1 VGNSIF
7 IEKTRGLQM
16 KMPVIKLNK
25 ITDSGEYDGE
35 KLDRNILKQYGVFVL
50 RNAIS
55 KEVAENFKN
64 EYDKYKVSD
73 EFDRNDRHLTE
84 VRISDGN
91 PLLNIIKDI
100 DFLRVGYELFPD
112 GIGIYNIRIVK
123 KDAEDISPVFLH
135 QDVGYQYG
143 SFDRYSFFI
152 PLSKCSRENGGL
164 SFVPGSHNFGYL
176 GDVGA
181 LKETLVPDD
190 LKVIVPTVD
199 LGDIV
204 IMNSY
209 VWHRSGPNINKSE
222 RVYYDIH
229 LNSSADPAS
238 KFVLDASDQREYVLD
253 YDNNKIFDN
262 SRLQRL
268 EKFIKKYGAM

>member
-1 VGNSIF
+1 
-7 IEKTRGLQM
+7 M
-16 KMPVIKLNK
+16 KMPIEKLNK
-25 ITDSGEYDGE
+25 ITDLGAYDSN
-35 KLDRNILKQYGVFVL
+35 KLDKNILKQYGIFVL

-55 KEVAENFKN
+55 MEVVKN
-64 EYDKYKVSD
+64 YKKEYDKYKMSD
-73 EFDRNDRHLTE
+73 TFDRNNQHLTE
-84 VRISDGN
+84 VRLSEEN
-91 PLLNIIKDI
+91 PLLNIINDD
-100 DFLRVGYELFPD
+100 DFLRVGHILFPD
-112 GIGIYNIRIVK
+112 GIGVYNIRIVK
-123 KDAEDISPVFLH
+123 KDAQDLNPVFLH

-143 SFDRYSFFI
+143 SFHRYSFFI
-152 PLSKCSRENGGL
+152 PLSKCSIENGGL

-181 LKETLVPDD
+181 LKEALVPDD
-190 LKVIVPTVD
+190 LTVITPTVD
-199 LGDIV
+199 LGDII

-209 VWHRSGPNINKSE
+209 VWHRSGPNQNKTE

-238 KFVLDASDQREYVLD
+238 RIIIGGGLDEREYALD

-268 EKFIKKYGAM
+268 EKFIKKYGAI